1 MIEVNGLTR
10 LYGDRVAVRNLSF
23 RVAAGE
29 IVGLVGPNG
38 AGKTTTLR
46 CLTGILRPTSG
57 TIQIAGHQL
66 LTEPLPAKRA
76 LAFVPDEPALFEQLT
91 VEEHLQLI
99 GRIYSV
105 PVGEPQLAQILGELE
120 LVDRRHAFP
129 AELSRGMKQKLAI
142 ACALV
147 HRPTVLLLDEP
158 LTGLDPL
165 AIRRMKQTILAS
177 AAGGAAVLL
186 SSHLLPLVEQL
197 CSRVL
202 ILRQGDIVADGTVA
216 ALLARATGPGSRT
229 LEDAFISLMDPGSP
243 SA

>member
-1 MIEVNGLTR
+1 MIEVNHLTR
-10 LYGDRVAVRNLSF
+10 LYGERVAVRNLSF
-23 RVAAGE
+23 AVASGE

-57 TIQIAGHQL
+57 TIRIAGHEL
-66 LTEPLPAKRA
+66 LNDPLPAKRTM
-76 LAFVPDEPALFEQLT
+76 AFVPDESALFEQLT

-99 GRIYSV
+99 GRIYSA
-105 PVGEPQLAQILGELE
+105 PMGEPQLAQIMAELE
-120 LVDRRHAFP
+120 LLDRRHSFP

-165 AIRRMKQTILAS
+165 AIRRIKQTILGIAAS
-177 AAGGAAVLL
+177 GAAVLL

-202 ILRQGDIVADGTVA
+202 ILRQGEIVADGTVA
-216 ALLARATGPGSRT
+216 ALLAQAAGSGSRT
-229 LEDAFISLMDPGSP
+229 LEDAFISLMGPDP

>member
-1 MIEVNGLTR
+1 MIEVRHLTR
-10 LYGDRVAVRNLSF
+10 LYGDRVAIRDLSF
-23 RVAAGE
+23 TVNPSE

-57 TIQIAGHQL
+57 TIRIAGHDL
-66 LTEPLPAKRA
+66 LTAPLHAKRA

-91 VEEHLQLI
+91 VEEHLKLI
-99 GRIYSV
+99 GRIYDAPADESR
-105 PVGEPQLAQILGELE
+105 LAQILGELD
-120 LVDRRHAFP
+120 LVDRRPAFP

-165 AIRRMKQTILAS
+165 AIRRMKETIQHI
-177 AAGGAAVLL
+177 AAAGAAVLL

-202 ILRQGDIVADGTVA
+202 ILRQGTIVADGSVPELLVQA
-216 ALLARATGPGSRT
+216 ASSGSRT
-229 LEDAFISLMDPGSP
+229 LEDAFISLMNPQTP
-243 SA
+243 SS